1 MIDEMKAINEKYCK
15 DNLVQ
20 LMPCTDCCQLIMDTD
35 EILFLKTGNNILINK
50 YINHPRR
57 YSFPY
62 SDNEKHYEDCYL
74 KYNQLFEYN
83 KEYLDFKGSFS
94 GFNIRKM
101 SFFKGSKR
109 ALYATSYLNMDDR
122 DLVGEVAILPRE
134 VIERIF
140 DGNEYDSMYVI
151 DRNGDILYA
160 KSKNDGLLIERKIIP
175 SEEEIVKNEYES
187 RISKRKMAKKSTG
200 TFKESDLE
208 SIKPKTIDEIKDYN
222 IYGPC
227 EISSNKYGH
236 FLVTSK
242 NGKFEIKY
250 FKIDYV
256 GYDNFKLTSNNILI
270 SKVTIDDVINYSK
283 KNEIRYTSEP
293 IVFVTE
299 KALKEAISKIPKDN
313 LPKISLDVVK
323 KTPHVT
329 EWEEKVFSKIL
340 KRVKKII
347 N

>member
-1 MIDEMKAINEKYCK
+1 MIDYLKAIDEKYCK

-20 LMPCTDCCQLIMDTD
+20 LMTCTDCCQLIMDND

-101 SFFKGSKR
+101 SFFKGSER
-109 ALYATSYLNMDDR
+109 ALYTTTYLNSDDR
-122 DLVGEVAILPRE
+122 NLVGEVAILPRE

-160 KSKNDGLLIERKIIP
+160 KSKKDGHLIDRKLIP
-175 SEEEIVKNEYES
+175 TEEEIIKSEYED
-187 RISKRKMAKKSTG
+187 RISKRKIAKKSTG
-200 TFKESDLE
+200 NFKDNDLE
-208 SIKPKTIDEIKDYN
+208 SIKPKTIEEINDYN

-227 EISSNKYGH
+227 EISSNKYNH
-236 FLVTSK
+236 FLITSR

-250 FKIDYV
+250 FKLDYV
-256 GYDNFKLTSNNILI
+256 GYDNFKLTCNNILI
-270 SKVTIDDVINYSK
+270 PEITIDDVINYSK
-283 KNEIRYTSEP
+283 NNEIRYTREP
-293 IVFVTE
+293 VIIETDE
-299 KALKEAISKIPKDN
+299 SIKKAISKISSDD
-313 LPKISLDVVK
+313 LPQISLDFDK
-323 KTPHVT
+323 KTDEEST
-329 EWEEKVFSKIL
+329 TEEKGFSKIL
-340 KRVKKII
+340 KRILK
-347 N
+347 NN